1 MLKHLYIRQELPKKL
16 TDTHRRFLLLF
27 VRAEPDWTLM
37 PFDHLK
43 DLPAIRWKLL
53 NLEKLRTVNKTRFEL
68 QPSELIA
75 RFNRY
80 SG

>member
-1 MLKHLYIRQELPKKL
+1 
-16 TDTHRRFLLLF
+16 

-53 NLEKLRTVNKTRFEL
+53 NLEKLRTANKSRFEL
-68 QPSELIA
+68 QADELIT
-75 RFNRY
+75 RFNRFP
-80 SG
+80 G